1 MENAAVLL
9 WWINSDKKMTRHALE
24 RWKYE
29 MWNTHVGELSR
40 FIFEQGEGNQMFA
53 LRFVWYLSFSE
64 GKTQKKVEGSREEK
78 VAFVS
83 ITKSPAMIIE
93 IESCM
98 K

>member
-1 MENAAVLL
+1 MRLNVENMKCGIRMLGSSADLFSSKEKVIRCLL
-9 WWINSDKKMTRHALE
+9 YDLYDICPFLKVRRK
-24 RWKYE
+24 
-29 MWNTHVGELSR
+29 
-40 FIFEQGEGNQMFA
+40 
-53 LRFVWYLSFSE
+53 
-64 GKTQKKVEGSREEK
+64 KKVEGSREEK